1 MDVVSL
7 IAQSGMTKVDTVIVF
22 VYLIG
27 IMVIGI
33 LAGYRKGASS
43 EQFFLAG
50 KSLKWPMIGAALFTA
65 NISTI
70 HLIGLSAAGYS
81 QGLVVGN
88 FEWMASFCLILLGLI
103 FVPFYLRTKINTL
116 PEFLERRYNKT
127 CRMILAL
134 VAIWSALLVHIGVSL
149 YAGAKVFDYFFG
161 IEPILAIIIIA
172 TITAIYTI
180 LGGLKA
186 VVVTDTIQVVLLLGG
201 CILITIFGLSKLSAQ
216 GIDSFAAFKAA
227 AKPDQLN
234 MAQSLRDANGNYS
247 EYSWLT
253 VMIGY
258 HVLGIWYWCT
268 DQTIVQKALGAR
280 DMRHGQLGAVFA
292 GVLKI
297 LPLFF
302 MVLPGVIA
310 YILFRDTITDPNDS
324 LVVMIDN
331 LLPIGLKG
339 LFAAGLLAAV
349 MSTVEAALN
358 STATVTAEDL
368 CQHIWPNL
376 KDKTL
381 VVIGRITAVIV
392 IILAMI
398 WSPLCDRFANIFE
411 VINKVPMMFAPAVTT
426 VFVFGVFWRR
436 GTKQAAVATFIAG
449 LIVGLPYFIIDMPHN
464 VPAAE
469 IKHAIEAKRVGVDRI
484 VEKWYAGPAEEL
496 QAVIDSSG
504 VSSDKIAK
512 TWESLPGAIKNKA
525 KEVTEVA
532 KDESVQGWVAVPVR
546 YLAEPGQQVKLPSDK
561 TYELYASVPKMEVE
575 AALTAGAMPASWM
588 VLNYMKIAHG
598 KGIPFMLMGLILIS
612 MCIVIYV
619 VVSLIT
625 PAPTAE
631 ELESMGWRPPLKVLV
646 EKKISGITDPRVVA
660 IGLFAL
666 MALLYII
673 NIVMSK

>member
-1 MDVVSL
+1 MFEWSI
-7 IAQSGMTKVDTVIVF
+7 IAQTGVTKIDTAIVF
-22 VYLIG
+22 IYLIG
-27 IMVIGI
+27 IMIVGI

-103 FVPFYLRTKINTL
+103 FVPFYLRTKLNTL

-161 IEPILAIIIIA
+161 IQPIYAIIIIA

-201 CILITIFGLSKLSAQ
+201 CILLTVIGLFKLGGA
-216 GIDSFAAFKAA
+216 GIHSFADFKAA
-227 AKPDQLN
+227 VNPDQLN
-234 MAQSLRDANGNYS
+234 MAQKLRDANGNFN

-253 VMIGY
+253 VMVGY

-268 DQTIVQKALGAR
+268 DQTIVQKTLGAR
-280 DMRHGQLGAVFA
+280 DMKNGQLGAVFA

-310 YILFRDTITDPNDS
+310 YVLFKDSITKADDS
-324 LVVMIDN
+324 LIVMIDR

-358 STATVTAEDL
+358 STATVA
-368 CQHIWPNL
+368 
-376 KDKTL
+376 
-381 VVIGRITAVIV
+381 
-392 IILAMI
+392 
-398 WSPLCDRFANIFE
+398 
-411 VINKVPMMFAPAVTT
+411 
-426 VFVFGVFWRR
+426 
-436 GTKQAAVATFIAG
+436 
-449 LIVGLPYFIIDMPHN
+449 
-464 VPAAE
+464 
-469 IKHAIEAKRVGVDRI
+469 
-484 VEKWYAGPAEEL
+484 
-496 QAVIDSSG
+496 
-504 VSSDKIAK
+504 
-512 TWESLPGAIKNKA
+512 
-525 KEVTEVA
+525 
-532 KDESVQGWVAVPVR
+532 
-546 YLAEPGQQVKLPSDK
+546 
-561 TYELYASVPKMEVE
+561 
-575 AALTAGAMPASWM
+575 
-588 VLNYMKIAHG
+588 
-598 KGIPFMLMGLILIS
+598 
-612 MCIVIYV
+612 
-619 VVSLIT
+619 
-625 PAPTAE
+625 
-631 ELESMGWRPPLKVLV
+631 
-646 EKKISGITDPRVVA
+646 
-660 IGLFAL
+660 
-666 MALLYII
+666 
-673 NIVMSK
+673 